1 MIKPVML
8 AGILAGLAL
17 FLMPANA
24 EAQRSYPR
32 TTSRTTIEYRAGW
45 YPVTPYTRYE
55 WTRVRRYDF
64 PYRGRRWHRHR
75 PWPRYDHCRGCAY
88 RSRFDWYDWRPYGY
102 RIPLIYPYAA
112 YVPAIPYVPVYPY
125 VPAVRPP
132 PVPLSRIFLV
142 TNVVVC
148 RTDDDGNERCDAQA
162 ELKEKSRKQC
172 KPILESIVRRR
183 ELARGYQ
190 VVASF
195 KKRASGKIE
204 ATVRVAPMIYH
215 PELTHRRLTS
225 SADTSYHALA
235 VLLLESEPDVE

>member
-8 AGILAGLAL
+8 AGILAGLTL

-24 EAQRSYPR
+24 EAQRSY
-32 TTSRTTIEYRAGW
+32 SRTTIEYRAGW

-55 WTRVRRYDF
+55 WTRVRRYDI
-64 PYRGRRWHRHR
+64 PYRGRRYRHH
-75 PWPRYDHCRGCAY
+75 PWRRHHACRGCEY
-88 RSRFDWYDWRPYGY
+88 RSYYGWRPHPYGYPYGY
-102 RIPLIYPYAA
+102 RMPPICPAYAAYIPAIPLMPAYA
-112 YVPAIPYVPVYPY
+112 YVPAT
-125 VPAVRPP
+125 RPP

-142 TNVVVC
+142 TNVIVC
-148 RTDDDGNERCDAQA
+148 RKDDDGKEWCDAEA
-162 ELKEKSRKQC
+162 ELKAKSRERC
-172 KPILESIVRRR
+172 KPILESITRKR

-215 PELTHRRLTS
+215 PGLTHQRLTS

-235 VLLLESEPDVE
+235 VLLFESEQDVE